1 MKTIRLILFFLLFS
15 AAGTFADES
24 ITITTYY
31 PSPYGA
37 YNELSANKLII
48 GAGLS
53 SPTADGV
60 LRFRPAD
67 LSGRCYEGELYYDYS
82 EHILKFCDNT
92 STWKSLAVGGTVGGV
107 SELLPGTLC
116 GMSDVDG
123 TTTDV
128 KCQGFYVYAGCP
140 PGYKSRLVAQARG
153 NSIYSCVKD

>member
-15 AAGTFADES
+15 AAGIFADES

-37 YNELSANKLII
+37 YNELSANKFTI
-48 GAGLS
+48 GTGLS

-67 LSGRCYEGELYYDYS
+67 LSGSCHEGELYYDYS

-92 STWKSLAVGGTVGGV
+92 STWKSLAAGGTEGGD
-107 SELLPGTLC
+107 ELLSGTLC
-116 GMSDVDG
+116 GMRDADG
-123 TTTDV
+123 TITDV
-128 KCQGFYVYAGCP
+128 KCQGFTASVSCP
-140 PGYKSRLVAQARG
+140 PGYTSRLVAQASG
-153 NSIYSCVKD
+153 NSIYSCAKN